1 MGYNELNQ
9 KRDTILSVDFFHKIA
24 EHTDKVYKFVK
35 LYNDYVN
42 MPKDYGNGCKINM
55 LGIHIMTAIEEH
67 PGITASE
74 LTLGMA
80 MHQRFYFSSTEEPRK
95 IRIYP

>member
-1 MGYNELNQ
+1 MEYNELNQ

-67 PGITASE
+67 PGTCIVTDSVTSSGLKIFIE
-74 LTLGMA
+74 SLGGIL
-80 MHQRFYFSSTEEPRK
+80 FLKY
-95 IRIYP
+95 